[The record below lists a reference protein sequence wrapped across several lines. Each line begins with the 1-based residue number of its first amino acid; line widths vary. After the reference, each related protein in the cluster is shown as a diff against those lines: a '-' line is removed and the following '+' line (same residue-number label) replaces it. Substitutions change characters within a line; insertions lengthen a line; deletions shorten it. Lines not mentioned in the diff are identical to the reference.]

1 MQRGA
6 YPLNMNDTVLLADV
20 GGTNTRIRVLQLAP
34 DMLRSPRVIL
44 NRTARLSRKQ
54 SFLEFLGEAAGA
66 LERQPRQAVF
76 CCAGPVT
83 DGSVSMTNWEDVPDL
98 HLAELAD
105 CGLSADHT
113 VMVNDMEAAAAS
125 VAAHHRKLAELDL
138 ITLAPGAGQ
147 QPGRRKNSVILMPG
161 TGTGVAGVLE
171 DSIPGRGWRLVTVS
185 CELQHTPIP
194 ELDPE
199 QAAVLAALR
208 AEIPGGR
215 PSWED
220 FISGR
225 GLERIYACLGRHAA
239 QGTGSVEVLPAAAI
253 ASRALEGKDVLCR
266 AALEVFYRCAGSL
279 AQLLALGFQA
289 FGGVFL
295 AGESTRQN
303 LSLIRESGFLR
314 AFHENQVRA
323 DWLKIFPVYM
333 TTADVNLAGAA
344 MIAAEYAGLAGEP

>member
-1 MQRGA
+1 MTGRS
-6 YPLNMNDTVLLADV
+6 LNMNETALLADV
-20 GGTNTRIRVLQLAP
+20 GGTNTRIRVVQLAP

-44 NRTARLSRKQ
+44 NRAVRLSRKQ
-54 SFLEFLGEAAGA
+54 SFLEYLGETTGA
-66 LERQPRQAVF
+66 LERPPSQAVF
-76 CCAGPVT
+76 CCAGPAT
-83 DGSVSMTNWEDVPDL
+83 DGWVSMTNWEDVPDL
-98 HLAELAD
+98 HLKELAD
-105 CGLSADHT
+105 CGLPADRI

-147 QPGRRKNSVILMPG
+147 QATCRRNSVILMPG

-171 DSIPGRGWRLVTVS
+171 DTLPGRPRHLVTVS

-194 ELDPE
+194 ELDAE
-199 QAAVLAALR
+199 QAAILAALR

-225 GLERIYACLGRHAA
+225 GLERIYACLGRQAA
-239 QGTGSVEVLPAAAI
+239 QGTGAVEVMPAAAI
-253 ASRALEGKDVLCR
+253 ANRALEAKDVLCR
-266 AALEVFYRCAGSL
+266 AALEIFYRCAGSL

-303 LSLIRESGFLR
+303 LALIRESGFLR
-314 AFHENQVRA
+314 AFHDNPVRA
-323 DWLKIFPVYM
+323 DWLRIFPVYM

-344 MIAAEYAGLAGEP
+344 MIAAEYAGLADES

>member
-1 MQRGA
+1 
-6 YPLNMNDTVLLADV
+6 MNDTVLLADV
-20 GGTNTRIRVLQLAP
+20 GGTNTRIRVIQLAP

-44 NRTARLSRKQ
+44 KRTARFSRKQ
-54 SFLEFLGEAAGA
+54 SFLEYLDEATCA
-66 LERQPRQAVF
+66 LESPPRQAVF

-83 DGSVSMTNWEDVPDL
+83 DDSVSMTNWEDVPDL
-98 HLAELAD
+98 HLAELLD
-105 CGLSADHT
+105 CGLPAEQT

-138 ITLAPGAGQ
+138 ITLAPGAGP

-171 DSIPGRGWRLVTVS
+171 DPIPGRGRRLVTVS

-194 ELDPE
+194 ELDAE
-199 QAAVLAALR
+199 QAAVLASLR
-208 AEIPGGR
+208 TEIPGGR

-225 GLERIYACLGRHAA
+225 GLERIYTCLERHAT
-239 QGTGSVEVLPAAAI
+239 QGTGSIEVMSAAAI
-253 ASRALEGKDVLCR
+253 ANRALEAKDVLCR
-266 AALEVFYRCAGSL
+266 AALEIYYRCTGSL

-303 LSLIRESGFLR
+303 LSLIRESGFLQ
-314 AFHENQVRA
+314 AFHDNPVRA

>member
-1 MQRGA
+1 
-6 YPLNMNDTVLLADV
+6 MNETVLLADV
-20 GGTNTRIRVLQLAP
+20 GGTNTRIRVIQLAP

-44 NRTARLSRKQ
+44 NRTARVSRKQ
-54 SFLEFLGEAAGA
+54 SFLGYLGETIDE

-76 CCAGPVT
+76 CCAGPMT
-83 DGSVSMTNWEDVPDL
+83 DVSVSMTNWEGVPDL
-98 HLAELAD
+98 HLAELAE
-105 CGLSADHT
+105 CGLPVDHT

-125 VAAHHRKLAELDL
+125 VAAHHRKLAEIDL
-138 ITLAPGAGQ
+138 MTLAPGDGQ
-147 QPGRRKNSVILMPG
+147 QAGRRKNSVILMPG

-171 DSIPGRGWRLVTVS
+171 DPIPGRGRRLVTVS

-194 ELDPE
+194 ELDAE

-208 AEIPGGR
+208 DEIPGGR

-239 QGTGSVEVLPAAAI
+239 HDAESVEVMSAAAI
-253 ASRALEGKDVLCR
+253 ANRAGAKDVLCR
-266 AALEVFYRCAGSL
+266 AALEIFYRCAGSL

-303 LSLIRESGFLR
+303 LALIRESGFLR
-314 AFHENQVRA
+314 AFHENPVRA

-333 TTADVNLAGAA
+333 TTTDVNLAGAA
-344 MIAAEYAGLAGEP
+344 MIAAEYAGLIDDL